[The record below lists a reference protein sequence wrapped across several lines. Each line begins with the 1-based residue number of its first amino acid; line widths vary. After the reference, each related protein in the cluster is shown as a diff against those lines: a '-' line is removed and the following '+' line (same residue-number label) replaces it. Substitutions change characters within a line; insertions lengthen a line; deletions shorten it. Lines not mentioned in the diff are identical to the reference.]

1 MIKLILFCT
10 HNSLKQ
16 NYLGSNKVID
26 FINVDKNA
34 KIIVAMSGGVDSSL
48 TLALL
53 QEAGYTNIVGIT
65 YVLYDNDIER
75 GIIRKDVTA
84 LEDAKKVADLF
95 NIPHV
100 AIESLKDSFMQEV
113 ITPFLDGYSKGI
125 TLNPCIRCNRFIKFG
140 AMFNELT
147 KLEGDILVTGHY
159 IKWLPGETGLGEI
172 YAGVDG
178 RDQSY
183 FLSQVRREV
192 LQKVRFPLATYNK
205 DLVRAEAS
213 RFGIH
218 VAEKKSSSGICFN
231 GKDSYANIVS
241 HTFTSDTKGNI
252 KTVDGKILATHEGIH
267 HFTVGQR
274 KGIGISGT
282 EEPYFVIDINPN
294 TFDVTVG
301 AKEHL
306 ATREVILS
314 DVNWL
319 GDEPFTTKMTLL
331 AKVRASQPPIIAEII
346 PMDNNQCKVIFS
358 KDVYGVA
365 KGQTCAFYKEVGNYK
380 RLMGGGYI

>member
-16 NYLGSNKVID
+16 EYLGLKKVID
-26 FINVDKNA
+26 FTNVDKNA

-53 QEAGYTNIVGIT
+53 KEAGYTNIVGIT

-75 GIIRKDVTA
+75 GIIRKDVNA

-95 NIPHV
+95 NIPHI

-147 KLEGDILVTGHY
+147 KLEGDVLVTGHY

-192 LQKVRFPLATYNK
+192 LKKVRFPLATYNK

-241 HTFTSDTKGNI
+241 HTFTKDTKGNI
-252 KTVDGKILATHEGIH
+252 KTVDGKILATHDGIH

-274 KGIGISGT
+274 KGVRISGT
-282 EEPYFVIDINPN
+282 EEAYFVIDINPS
-294 TFDVTVG
+294 TFDVTVR

-319 GDEPFTTKMTLL
+319 GDELFNSPITLL
-331 AKVRASQPPIIAEII
+331 AKVRASQPPIMAEII

>member
-1 MIKLILFCT
+1 M
-10 HNSLKQ
+10 
-16 NYLGSNKVID
+16 ID

-53 QEAGYTNIVGIT
+53 KEAGYTNIVGIT

-75 GIIRKDVTA
+75 GIIRKDVNA

-95 NIPHV
+95 NIPHI

-147 KLEGDILVTGHY
+147 KLEGDVLVTGHY

-192 LQKVRFPLATYNK
+192 LKKVRFPLATYNK

-241 HTFTSDTKGNI
+241 HTFTKDTKGNI
-252 KTVDGKILATHEGIH
+252 KTVDGKILANHDGIH

-282 EEPYFVIDINPN
+282 EEAYFVIDINPN

-306 ATREVILS
+306 ATREIILS

-319 GDEPFTTKMTLL
+319 GDELFNSPMTLL
-331 AKVRASQPPIIAEII
+331 AKVRASQPPIMAEII